1 MRVDSF
7 VFLSYCLSEKNDSE
21 LKKIFNQFK
30 IDDDSMRFMSQ
41 LLCSCEDKLLY
52 YFENNFSNTEIG
64 KLNKLRQQRDNRY
77 N

>member
-7 VFLSYCLSEKNDSE
+7 VFLSYCLSEKNDNE
-21 LKKIFNQFK
+21 LKKI
-30 IDDDSMRFMSQ
+30 SQ